1 MFLNI
6 VSLVYRSTL
15 YWHFYGFRRLWWN
28 HLCCLQVI
36 LNHIWNKLARSY
48 YLLEWFAFE
57 QVMTWRSTALLK
69 SQNKMNIQEKKK
81 KDGSAYS
88 LQLHGSLS
96 EFLVSFRPLWTAT
109 WFIFDY
115 QEALCIL
122 IKTLDWVFI
131 FRIVLDWSWV
141 FFFLRAWLKLSCEL
155 IKQ

>member
-1 MFLNI
+1 MKLLITWMVCIWASNDMKVNCI
-6 VSLVYRSTL
+6 VEESKIRWIS
-15 YWHFYGFRRLWWN
+15 R
-28 HLCCLQVI
+28 
-36 LNHIWNKLARSY
+36 
-48 YLLEWFAFE
+48 
-57 QVMTWRSTALLK
+57 
-69 SQNKMNIQEKKK
+69 KKK

-96 EFLVSFRPLWTAT
+96 EFLVSFRPLWTVP

-141 FFFLRAWLKLSCEL
+141 FFFEGLIEAELWTYQTVVLLLPSTLLSYWRYGCL
-155 IKQ
+155 PSYSVYLPVCFNAVLLLANDTL